1 MDGVRLKPFDV
12 VIFCLT
18 ILISLGIGV
27 FHAFR
32 GQRQRTT
39 NEFLMANRRMGFV
52 PVSMSLL
59 VTIMSA
65 ITILGVPSMIYQFGT
80 GYCGFTL
87 AYFVFIPVLA
97 HFIMPVLYDLRLT
110 SAYEFLEMRFSPTLK
125 LCGTVSYILMM
136 TVYMGVV
143 LYAPALAYSVV
154 TGVNAWASVITLCV
168 VCCVY
173 TCIGGMKAVIWTD
186 VFQASVMFLSQVL
199 VLFLG
204 AGKLGGFGNVF
215 EIAANNSKITPMSF
229 DPSPLTTH
237 SFWAVTIGGTFL
249 CLNIYGTN
257 QSAVQRF
264 LCCKSKKEAKIM
276 IYLNLPFLI
285 LVMFLG
291 CSIGLVIFAQFKC
304 DNPLSGG
311 VKADQ
316 LLLHYVVIVM
326 RDFTGLAGLF
336 TGCLF
341 AASLSTIS
349 SCFNSLATVTL
360 QDFVKPRFRAMTDE
374 RATVVAK
381 FLVCVYALLCLF
393 VTVLVSQVD
402 SILKAALSILG
413 IMGGPLLSMFLIGMS
428 CRHVNSKGMLAGF
441 LVSMATTFF
450 IGYGALAYRMTLP
463 PGPSPPVQLSQD
475 CPMLNSTIS
484 SGPPKNHYTG
494 FYSLFRVSYMWYSFI
509 SCLVSFVV
517 SSVVSFACKSD
528 EIVDD
533 SCLIYC
539 MRKKLRPSDSVKLSK
554 SNCESATKENLIL

>member
-1 MDGVRLKPFDV
+1 MDEVRLKPFDV

-27 FHAFR
+27 FYAFR

-65 ITILGVPSMIYQFGT
+65 ITILGVPSMIYQYGT

-87 AYFVFIPVLA
+87 SYFIFIPVLA

-110 SAYEFLEMRFSPTLK
+110 SAYEFLEMRFSSTIK
-125 LCGTVSYILMM
+125 LCGTISYVLMM

-143 LYAPALAYSVV
+143 LYAPALAYNVV
-154 TGVNAWASVITLCV
+154 TGVNVWATVVTLCV

-199 VLFLG
+199 ILFLG
-204 AGKLGGFGNVF
+204 VGKLGGFGNVF
-215 EIAANNSKITPMSF
+215 EIAANHSKITPLSF
-229 DPSPLTTH
+229 DPSPLATH
-237 SFWAVTIGGTFL
+237 SFWAVTVGGTFL

-304 DNPLSGG
+304 DNPLSKR

-349 SCFNSLATVTL
+349 SCFNSLATVSL
-360 QDFVKPRFRAMTDE
+360 QDFVKPRFKSMTDE

-381 FLVCVYALLCLF
+381 FLVCFYALLCLF

-413 IMGGPLLSMFLIGMS
+413 IMGGPLLSMFLIGMC

-441 LVSMATTFF
+441 LASMTTTFF
-450 IGYGALAYRMTLP
+450 IGYGSLAYKMTLP
-463 PGPSPPVQLSQD
+463 ASPNPPVHLSNS
-475 CPMLNSTIS
+475 CPDFNNTVGTS
-484 SGPPKNHYTG
+484 SPIDYYTG
-494 FYSLFRVSYMWYSFI
+494 FYSLFKVSYMWYSFI

-517 SSVVSFACKSD
+517 SSLVSVIFESD
-528 EIVDD
+528 EVVDD

-539 MRKKLRPSDSVKLSK
+539 MRKKLRPSDSVKFPINNS
-554 SNCESATKENLIL
+554 ESETKENLIL